1 MQQCGSA
8 LSTHISPPPWT
19 SLPPTAPHPS
29 PLGCHRAWGWTPWAM
44 KQLSLSH
51 LLYTW
56 QSLYSGLLSQSVPP
70 SPSLSVL
77 TSLFSTS
84 AFLFLPLKE
93 VHQGYFSRFHTY
105 VLIYNICFSLPD
117 LLCVK
122 GSRFVH
128 LSSTDSDLFLFI
140 GLVIFYCMYVLQHLY
155 PLIYWLTSR
164 LRPCPGHCK

>member
-1 MQQCGSA
+1 M
-8 LSTHISPPPWT
+8 H
-19 SLPPTAPHPS
+19 PTAPHPS
-29 PLGCHRAWGWTPWAM
+29 PLCCHRAPGWTPWAI
-44 KQLSLSH
+44 KQLSIGH
-51 LLYTW
+51 VFYAR

-77 TSLFSTS
+77 PSLFSTS